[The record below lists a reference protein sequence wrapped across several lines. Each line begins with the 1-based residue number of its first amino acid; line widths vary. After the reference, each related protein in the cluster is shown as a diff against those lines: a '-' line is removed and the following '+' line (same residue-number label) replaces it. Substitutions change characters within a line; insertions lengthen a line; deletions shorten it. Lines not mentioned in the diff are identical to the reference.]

1 MITFRM
7 KIFLESI
14 QKLQLLEYESIDTEL
29 LKENGVYELFVLIL
43 EKSCY
48 GHTVSEFDI
57 DYFYCPILEII
68 YELTIFEINLFD
80 FENSKI
86 KFNLLYDKLNHVI
99 ENEKMTKKLLDYLNG
114 KKYTLLKTKKYLDQE
129 PHVIENECNI
139 DLSNINIIFSL
150 IGESMTRNNFKETNK
165 LIQILDENSEINSR
179 INKLK
184 EHTNLYAIFYENED
198 DTTLLST
205 IEEIRKNLKRI
216 LFLNVDKHLLDSFII
231 IKELNILNILRIKK
245 KQHLFFDCK
254 IDLPTDNIYYKLI
267 KHVVDVNYFTN
278 IYATDGKPYFNYLNK
293 LITEKYIHISKSLFS
308 EYMTLLFKEKKY
320 TECVVFYNQ
329 YKNVFAFI
337 IKSSCNPMIKINVAL
352 HVIKSNHYNNT
363 LITCKEITDIIS
375 GVDFSN
381 IKLTEN
387 YVRVLDYIL
396 KTKKSLENIEELI
409 LDRGFKLKYIN
420 NMDINENDMCLI
432 CHEIIEQNIITTV
445 ECQGCKNEIGHMKC
459 VLQWFTSSTS
469 FSCPNCRFHK

>member
-1 MITFRM
+1 M
-7 KIFLESI
+7 
-14 QKLQLLEYESIDTEL
+14 
-29 LKENGVYELFVLIL
+29 
-43 EKSCY
+43 
-48 GHTVSEFDI
+48 
-57 DYFYCPILEII
+57 P
-68 YELTIFEINLFD
+68 
-80 FENSKI
+80 
-86 KFNLLYDKLNHVI
+86 
-99 ENEKMTKKLLDYLNG
+99 
-114 KKYTLLKTKKYLDQE
+114 
-129 PHVIENECNI
+129 
-139 DLSNINIIFSL
+139 
-150 IGESMTRNNFKETNK
+150 
-165 LIQILDENSEINSR
+165 
-179 INKLK
+179 
-184 EHTNLYAIFYENED
+184 
-198 DTTLLST
+198 
-205 IEEIRKNLKRI
+205 
-216 LFLNVDKHLLDSFII
+216 
-231 IKELNILNILRIKK
+231 

-293 LITEKYIHISKSLFS
+293 LITEKYIHIGKSLFS

-363 LITCKEITDIIS
+363 LITCKEISDIIS
-375 GVDFSN
+375 SVDFNN

-420 NMDINENDMCLI
+420 NANVNENDMCLI

-469 FSCPNCRFHK
+469 FSCPNCRYHK